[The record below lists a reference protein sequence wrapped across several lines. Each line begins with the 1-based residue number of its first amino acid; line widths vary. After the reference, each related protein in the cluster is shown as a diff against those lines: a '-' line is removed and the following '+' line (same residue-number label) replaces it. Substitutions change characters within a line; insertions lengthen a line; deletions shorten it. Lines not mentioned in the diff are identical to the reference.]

1 MSSIVYNFTWET
13 YCALLDEDE
22 VRFYQTLEQG
32 HIGDYICIKVRVRHE
47 LCVNPPQYPSLIL
60 PFDWVFY
67 AQTMFVPYHEFHQ
80 NSLLYMQTYFSNAII
95 PYEVMYTCMPQV
107 MTYIDN
113 VRNSYPNP
121 HYESPRIRVLPL
133 VLDISVRMLFENHN
147 DFVTNMAALV
157 NTMGET
163 QFVPATKDAIES
175 LEKVKVEDCDTM
187 KMCVICQV
195 EFNIGMEV
203 TKMPCDHLYHH
214 ECIVQWLET
223 SHMCPMCRHPLPT
236 STSG

>member
-1 MSSIVYNFTWET
+1 MSSTVYDFTWET
-13 YCALLDEDE
+13 YCALLDADE

-32 HIGDYICIKVRVRHE
+32 HIGYYICIKVRVRHE
-47 LCVNPPQYPSLIL
+47 LCVNPPQHPSLIL

-67 AQTMFVPYHEFHQ
+67 AQTMFVPFHDFQ
-80 NSLLYMQTYFSNAII
+80 LNSLLYMQTYFSNAII
-95 PYEVMYTCMPQV
+95 PYELMYTCMPQV

-133 VLDISVRMLFENHN
+133 VLDITVRMLFEHHN
-147 DFVTNMAALV
+147 DFNANLALWL
-157 NTMGET
+157 NTIGET
-163 QFVPATKDAIES
+163 RFLPATRDAIES
-175 LEKVKVEDCDTM
+175 LEKVTIEDCDTM

-195 EFNIGMEV
+195 EFNHGMEV
-203 TKMPCDHLYHH
+203 TKMPCNHLYHQ

-223 SHMCPMCRHPLPT
+223 SHMCPTCRHPMPT
-236 STSG
+236 SPSG